1 MIRFDSKMK
10 KRVKIAGIAIGVLLV
25 IGLISFAALVGSCLS
40 FDETGAHVKDRFGI
54 LAMESGKQPEQTVE
68 KPEQTGNG
76 QTAEQPQQP
85 AESEAPSDGYQDTET
100 PAVRAVLASAERMA
114 NDEDYMS
121 AVESAGRNGTADQV
135 MTEFKESDGRVS
147 FELESSVVSGVWSG
161 FAKWFDFALE
171 EADTAGLE
179 VYAMLYCFRDSEAV
193 ESDPSIAVHTAD
205 GKIWTDADGSA
216 WLDPTDEDVQD
227 YLVELVEQSVEM
239 GAKEIIL
246 RDFAFPSADTALTY
260 DKQDGS
266 RAEQL
271 MQLYSKLQRAAG
283 EVPVS
288 IWLDDPNADSET
300 TGQDVKKMYRN
311 AYRLYAPAADAA
323 AAQQLAEQI
332 AAKAG
337 GSAHFVPVYDHNES
351 YDALPGGAV
360 CGLTEE

>member
-10 KRVKIAGIAIGVLLV
+10 KRFKIAGIVIGVLLV

-54 LAMESGKQPEQTVE
+54 LAMESGKQPEQMTE
-68 KPEQTGNG
+68 TPQQTEDG
-76 QTAEQPQQP
+76 QTEQQP
-85 AESEAPSDGYQDTET
+85 AEGEAPSDGDQDTKT
-100 PAVRAVLASAERMA
+100 PAVRALFASAERMA
-114 NDEDYMS
+114 NDEEYM
-121 AVESAGRNGTADQV
+121 AEIESAGRSGAADQV
-135 MTEFKESDGRVS
+135 VTEFKDVDGRVS
-147 FELESSVVSGVWSG
+147 FRLESSVVSGVWSS
-161 FAKWFDFALE
+161 FAKWFKFALE

-179 VYAMLYCFRDSEAV
+179 TYAMLHCFHDSKAV

-205 GKIWTDADGSA
+205 GGLWTDADGSY

-227 YLVELVEQSVEM
+227 YLIELVEQSVEA

-246 RDFAFPSADTALTY
+246 RDFVFPSADAALTY
-260 DKQDGS
+260 DEQDGS

-288 IWLDDPNADSET
+288 IWLDDPTADSET
-300 TGQDVKKMYRN
+300 TGQDIKKMYRN
-311 AYRLYAPAADAA
+311 AYRLYAPASDAA
-323 AAQQLAEQI
+323 EAQQLAEQI

-337 GSAHFVPVYDHNES
+337 GSAHLVPVYDHEES
-351 YDALPGGAV
+351 YDILPGGAV
-360 CGLTEE
+360 CGLE